1 VGTASVEGTLVTEG
15 SVISAWIDG
24 VQVPGA
30 VGTIEASPAALAG
43 GTGQVGQALGEIGD
57 NLVRVW
63 KFDPATQAWTF
74 YDPRA
79 LFGSFNSIKELSAGH
94 FYYVVT
100 KEGQTAALN
109 GQPRTLFRGWNPVVW

>member
-1 VGTASVEGTLVTEG
+1 VGTASIDGTLVPQG

-30 VGTIEASPAALAG
+30 EGTIEASPVALASG
-43 GTGQVGQALGEIGD
+43 SGSVEQALGEIGD
-57 NLVRVW
+57 NLVRIW

-79 LFGSFNSIKELSAGH
+79 LFGSFNSIKELSASQ